1 MKVEHMKESGHSFD
15 SFVCHIHCQVF
26 HSNHAAEAGALL
38 YIHHRQRKWS
48 IDCEEHLTATT
59 AFPFGTRLNCVPYPL
74 ESSVCK
80 RLVRIGHNHL
90 TIISLCLHLVLSCM
104 RRICCVSDDSK
115 RWIRIISSKFT
126 YHLSALQ
133 QKNSSICLLHSVCT
147 IVSAISHEI
156 SSVIVWTSESYSFR
170 WYDVCSWI
178 NRCLYTHI
186 LILIYSCCFIEFHA
200 GSLPFI

>member
-38 YIHHRQRKWS
+38 YIHPRQRKWS

-59 AFPFGTRLNCVPYPL
+59 AFPFGTRLNCVPHPL

-80 RLVRIGHNHL
+80 RLVRIGHDHL

-104 RRICCVSDDSK
+104 RRICCVSGDSK
-115 RWIRIISSKFT
+115 RWIRIIFLKFPHPLSTLQQIFSSISSCCIL
-126 YHLSALQ
+126 YHCISHLSWDF
-133 QKNSSICLLHSVCT
+133 
-147 IVSAISHEI
+147 ISYRMDQWIIFI
-156 SSVIVWTSESYSFR
+156 SMI
-170 WYDVCSWI
+170 
-178 NRCLYTHI
+178 RCLFLDEYMFVHSYI
-186 LILIYSCCFIEFHA
+186 DINL
-200 GSLPFI
+200 